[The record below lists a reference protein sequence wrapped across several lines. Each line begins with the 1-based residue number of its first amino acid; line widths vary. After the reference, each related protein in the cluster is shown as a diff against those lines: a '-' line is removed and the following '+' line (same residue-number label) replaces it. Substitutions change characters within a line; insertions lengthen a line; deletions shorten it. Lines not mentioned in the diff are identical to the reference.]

1 MTESKLRR
9 CTVDIK
15 LGGTRNK
22 NRRKQAILLT
32 DSKGKYL
39 EEELSTESY
48 LQLQI
53 VHKSSISTD
62 NPETRPFIWS
72 TLRNL
77 LNINDRAIIFLWIGT
92 CDFTFKSWIYK
103 FIHLKYNT
111 NNYRPRVDTIVERLQ
126 NLKRQIET
134 RYRRSRVILLEC
146 PPFSIIQYN
155 KTLGHLNSNMFHK
168 QTVKLED
175 QITYFNEQ
183 IQAIN
188 LTAASNITGSYIHV
202 YKSSYTMYIVRL
214 QILPRI

>member
-1 MTESKLRR
+1 MTESKLRKR
-9 CTVDIK
+9 IIDIK
-15 LGGTRNK
+15 LGGARNK

-48 LQLQI
+48 LQLQV

-77 LNINDRAIIFLWIGT
+77 LNINDRAIICLWIGT
-92 CDFTFKSWIYK
+92 CDFTFKFTKTGY
-103 FIHLKYNT
+103 IHLKYNT
-111 NNYRPRVDTIVERLQ
+111 NTYRPRVDTIVERLQ

-134 RYRRSRVILLEC
+134 RYRRWRVILLEC

-155 KTLGHLNSNMFHK
+155 KTLGHLNSNTFHK

-183 IQAIN
+183 IQAID
-188 LTAASNITGSYIHV
+188 LTAASNITGRYI
-202 YKSSYTMYIVRL
+202 YKSSYMSPNFTKDI
-214 QILPRI
+214 

>member
-9 CTVDIK
+9 RIFDIN
-15 LGGTRNK
+15 LGGARNK

-32 DSKGKYL
+32 DSKGRYL
-39 EEELSTESY
+39 EEELPTESY

-62 NPETRPFIWS
+62 SPETRPFIWS

-92 CDFTFKSWIYK
+92 CDFTFKSTETGY
-103 FIHLKYNT
+103 IHLKYNT

-155 KTLGHLNSNMFHK
+155 KTLGHLNSNTFHK
-168 QTVKLED
+168 QTV
-175 QITYFNEQ
+175 
-183 IQAIN
+183 
-188 LTAASNITGSYIHV
+188 
-202 YKSSYTMYIVRL
+202 VRRPNHL
-214 QILPRI
+214 F